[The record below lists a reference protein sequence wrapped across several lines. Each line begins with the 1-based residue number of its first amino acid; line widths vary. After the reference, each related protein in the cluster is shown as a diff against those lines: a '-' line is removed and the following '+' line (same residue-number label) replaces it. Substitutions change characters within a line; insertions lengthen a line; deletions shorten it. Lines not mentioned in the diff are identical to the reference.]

1 MLVILKNLASFEFC
15 EEWTGFLILLLT
27 VTDLTIYIFQISS
40 LVLTFSDAF
49 RELHKQIGSSG
60 RIYLEIICDNVS
72 PGLFEVL
79 IAFILEQF
87 KLRGKGKIS
96 RLLKDYEN
104 DFRPPVIQNTENQ
117 TDTDP

>member
-1 MLVILKNLASFEFC
+1 MLVILKNLVSFVRSGRISCYFYRLRR
-15 EEWTGFLILLLT
+15 TLT
-27 VTDLTIYIFQISS
+27 YFKF

-87 KLRGKGKIS
+87 KLRGKGKIA
-96 RLLKDYEN
+96 RLLKDYVN

>member
-1 MLVILKNLASFEFC
+1 MILS
-15 EEWTGFLILLLT
+15 LT
-27 VTDLTIYIFQISS
+27 VTDLTYFKF

-87 KLRGKGKIS
+87 KLRGKGKIA